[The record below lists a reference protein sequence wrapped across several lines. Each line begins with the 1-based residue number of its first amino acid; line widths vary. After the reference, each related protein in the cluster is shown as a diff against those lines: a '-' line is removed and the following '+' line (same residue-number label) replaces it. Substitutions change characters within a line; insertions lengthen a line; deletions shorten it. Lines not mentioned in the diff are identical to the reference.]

1 MIAPAVDLT
10 EGSVLALVLD
20 THPVT
25 RIGLGVLVQR
35 APWVSRCLLAAD
47 RDEAVALAE
56 RHRLDVA
63 IVDISEAGASMSAY
77 LAPLR
82 AARPAMPI
90 VLSSLCAPAGP
101 AQRLAAGGAEV
112 LTAELSVEQLLGAI
126 RAALLGDE
134 APPPLTVQAQAQAQI
149 VLSARE
155 RQVLALLCDGATN
168 REIAAAMHVGTDT
181 VKKHAASLYRK
192 LGVRN
197 RTEAARQARALLSA

>member
-1 MIAPAVDLT
+1 MIEPAVDLT

-47 RDEAVALAE
+47 RDEAVSLAE

-63 IVDISEAGASMSAY
+63 IVDISGAGASMSAY

-90 VLSSLCAPAGP
+90 VLSSLCEPPGP
-101 AQRLAAGGAEV
+101 AQRLTAGGAEV
-112 LTAELSVEQLLGAI
+112 LTAELSIEQLLGAI

-134 APPPLTVQAQAQAQI
+134 APPLTVPVHVQAQI